1 MKKTNESLLLLYMIF
16 ATCLVTCNCIASKVF
31 LMPFNLFGSPVSLT
45 VGAIC
50 YPVTFLI
57 TDIIGELWGKEQS
70 KTAVRFGFICQ
81 IISTF
86 FVIAARY
93 LVPADPN
100 MQTHYVAL
108 MGQNW
113 VFVLASLT
121 AYLCSQHFDLIV
133 FHGIRNKF
141 ISKYGYK
148 NVNKGKWIWNNVGTI
163 SSQIIDSVIY
173 VIIAF
178 GFGFGWLF
186 DSEMIP
192 VMINMIIGQWV
203 VKALIALC
211 DTPFFYL
218 FTSSPTLQTE

>member
-1 MKKTNESLLLLYMIF
+1 MKKTNNSLYVLYMVF

-31 LMPFNLFGSPVSLT
+31 LMPFTLFGSVVSLT

-57 TDIIGELWGKEQS
+57 TDVIGELWGKEES

-81 IISTF
+81 IVSTF

-93 LVPADPN
+93 LPPVDPS
-100 MQTHYVAL
+100 MQEHYVAL

-113 VFVLASLT
+113 VFVIASLT
-121 AYLCSQHFDLIV
+121 AYLCSQHFDLLV

-141 ISKYGYK
+141 IAKYGK
-148 NVNKGKWIWNNVGTI
+148 ENINKGKWIWNNVGTI
-163 SSQIIDSVIY
+163 SSQLIDSVIY
-173 VIIAF
+173 VSIAF
-178 GFGFGWLF
+178 GLGFGWFF
-186 DSEMIP
+186 DSTMVP
-192 VMINMIIGQWV
+192 VLINMIIGQWV
-203 VKALIALC
+203 VKGIIALC

-218 FTSSPTLQTE
+218 LTSNQYK